1 MLRASLCQA
10 FLPIASFAMN
20 KARAMLDALM
30 GPGRDAGKKD
40 AKASFRDRAVCRSF
54 LIGFCPLDKS
64 VLGGK
69 RSLEPCARI
78 HSETMKEKFEAD
90 PEAESYRK
98 DCEASAFKDLEYVIH
113 ECDGHISREK
123 ARVRE
128 EARKRKWALP
138 TDVNARISQMKKE
151 VQALEKS
158 CEGMDDHQHKE
169 KENNL
174 KQAELLKK
182 DIEEYTKEETRKAA
196 EKVEPDEVCDV
207 CGTVYANK
215 EQQDLHLNY
224 RVHKAY
230 VEARERFKELK
241 EKVRSREEELK
252 KAKEEERQRKRK
264 EAYGDKA
271 DDKDKGKSEDKKSGK
286 EKGHEKDKSK
296 DADGG
301 GDENG
306 EDKDKDKDDDDGTS
320 KQVKD
325 KDNNKDQDRDTS
337 KEKDKDKDNDAAKD
351 KAKGERKSR
360 ERSRDGG
367 RKSRERRR
375 SDDRPREK
383 PDSKRRSRSRSR
395 RRDRSRSPSGR
406 KGERRKGRSPSK
418 RGREKARSKSRGR
431 RRSRSRSGG
440 RRRR

>member
-1 MLRASLCQA
+1 
-10 FLPIASFAMN
+10 MN
-20 KARAMLDALM
+20 KARAMLDSLM
-30 GPGRDAGKKD
+30 GPGRDASKKD
-40 AKASFRDRAVCRSF
+40 PKASFRDRTVCRSF

-78 HSETMKEKFEAD
+78 HSETMRERFEAD

-113 ECDGHISREK
+113 ECDGHIAREK
-123 ARVRE
+123 GRVRE

-138 TDVNARISQMKKE
+138 TEVNSRISQMKKE
-151 VQALEKS
+151 VQVLEKA
-158 CEGMDDHQHKE
+158 CETMEDHQHKE

-224 RVHKAY
+224 RVHKCY
-230 VEARERFKELK
+230 VEAREKFKELK
-241 EKVRSREEELK
+241 EKVRAREEELK
-252 KAKEEERQRKRK
+252 KAKEEERQRKRR
-264 EAYGDKA
+264 EAYGDKT
-271 DDKDKGKSEDKKSGK
+271 DEKDKGKSDRKKSDKGKDKDGDDEGK
-286 EKGHEKDKSK
+286 EKDKDNEKDSDESRKDKDNGKDKDNDKDNGSDKDKSK
-296 DADGG
+296 DRR
-301 GDENG
+301 
-306 EDKDKDKDDDDGTS
+306 
-320 KQVKD
+320 
-325 KDNNKDQDRDTS
+325 RDTS
-337 KEKDKDKDNDAAKD
+337 KEQDKDKDSDADKN

-375 SDDRPREK
+375 SGDRAREK

-395 RRDRSRSPSGR
+395 RRDRSRSPSGKR
-406 KGERRKGRSPSK
+406 NDRRRGRSHSR
-418 RGREKARSKSRGR
+418 RGGDKARSKSRGR